1 MRRGSVAGVRPT
13 RRTVND
19 VYFACRS
26 CRAYVDAGYRHAY
39 WTLEDGGVVRRVE
52 PVSVDAVLGTSEY
65 WDAGDA
71 SWLAELLP
79 AVRRF
84 LETHANHEIRFGDA
98 EEIDIPSSDDPAS
111 LEWVM
116 EAGFVLNE
124 LPRYFAEH
132 LGFRT
137 WDEVVARLED
147 VQRPPCWWADEELR
161 RAARVIFEKVLSR
174 SADHRSDDRAV

>member
-1 MRRGSVAGVRPT
+1 VSGSALDRQGAN
-13 RRTVND
+13 TVND

-39 WTLEDGGVVRRVE
+39 WALEESGVVRRVE
-52 PVSVDAVLGTSEY
+52 PVRVDAVLGASEY
-65 WDAGDA
+65 WDAEGA

-84 LETHANHEIRFGDA
+84 FETHANHEIRFGDA
-98 EEIDIPSSDDPAS
+98 EELDIPCSDDPAL

-124 LPRYFAEH
+124 LPRYYAER
-132 LGFRT
+132 LGVRT
-137 WDEVVARLED
+137 WDEVVARVEAAKH
-147 VQRPPCWWADEELR
+147 PPRWWADEELR
-161 RAARVIFEKVLSR
+161 RAARITFEKLIAR
-174 SADHRSDDRAV
+174 SVPPRSDDAV